1 MQISGVDPTTVV
13 MAIGAEVKRRRQL
26 LKLSQVKLAKK
37 AGVHPNVIG
46 RLERG
51 TYNPTVMVLHGI
63 AAALN
68 ASLADLTRRRR
79 SR

>member
-1 MQISGVDPTTVV
+1 MRPSRLARNRVLNSI
-13 MAIGAEVKRRRQL
+13 ALEVKQRRQA
-26 LKLSQVKLAKK
+26 LKLTQAKLAVK

-51 TYNPTVMVLHGI
+51 TYNPTVLVLSAI

-68 ASLADLTRRRR
+68 VSIVELLLERR
-79 SR
+79 